1 MKRKKQ
7 ELEVQERQLSQA
19 QEVQQAQFP
28 LMQQQ
33 NNAMLELKQEEERKI
48 ERNKETFCYI
58 LYTNT
63 CTLKYL

>member
-1 MKRKKQ
+1 MKIEKQ

-19 QEVQQAQFP
+19 HEVQQAQFP

-58 LYTNT
+58 LNTNI
-63 CTLKYL
+63 CMLKYL